1 MLLRSRKARQAQLA
15 GPRRPASPS
24 ECGDWH
30 TLALRPDAEF
40 VGGFTVWS
48 FLAAGTGRATKGT
61 MMQPCLNR
69 IGVWGTLAL
78 ALALSSC
85 GSSGESDGRVAASSG
100 LLPGPSASDTDDGPF
115 LEAPGAAAP
124 IVSAPPPAS
133 LTADGADPSA
143 PSPIGGG
150 NGQVQ
155 PGTLTAGAWD
165 DSQNLERFLE
175 YRAELH
181 EAQIPGLLDF
191 GEQDH
196 QAAASAAGGLP
207 AHTTL
212 DVALVIDTTGSMGD
226 ELTYL
231 QSEFDALSSAIELE
245 YPNAEQRWSLVVYR
259 DEGDEYVARAFDFRA
274 AGDEFRAELGRQS
287 SGGGGDFPE
296 ASEAALAAMNQLAWR
311 ADVATAR
318 LAFWVTDAPHHAE
331 RVGALRDAIAVAQA
345 QGVHLY
351 PVASSGI
358 DELTE
363 LTLRSAAQLTLGRY
377 LFLTDDSG
385 VGGAH
390 KEPSIPCY
398 FVTRLNDAILRMVD
412 IEMSG
417 VYREPDVG
425 QVIRSGGNPTDGACV
440 LESGHTVFVF

>member
-1 MLLRSRKARQAQLA
+1 MARAHKRAMLQRS
-15 GPRRPASPS
+15 
-24 ECGDWH
+24 
-30 TLALRPDAEF
+30 
-40 VGGFTVWS
+40 
-48 FLAAGTGRATKGT
+48 
-61 MMQPCLNR
+61 LNR
-69 IGVWGTLAL
+69 VGVWGILGLAL
-78 ALALSSC
+78 VLPSC
-85 GSSGESDGRVAASSG
+85 GSSDERGAERVSALDDFG
-100 LLPGPSASDTDDGPF
+100 LPGPSDEDARDDGAIFASPGGDPTGTGAPTPAP
-115 LEAPGAAAP
+115 LE
-124 IVSAPPPAS
+124 PAS
-133 LTADGADPSA
+133 ITADGADPALPVA
-143 PSPIGGG
+143 PSGGG

-181 EAQIPGLLDF
+181 ASLMPGLLDF
-191 GEQDH
+191 GAQDH
-196 QAAASAAGGLP
+196 QAAATAAGALS

-226 ELTYL
+226 ELRYL

-259 DEGDEYVARAFDFRA
+259 DQGDEYVARAFDFRA
-274 AGDEFRAELGRQS
+274 AGEEFRTQLGRQS
-287 SGGGGDFPE
+287 SDGGGDFPE

-311 ADVATAR
+311 ADPATAR

-331 RVGALRDAIAVAQA
+331 RVAALRDAIAVAQS
-345 QGVHLY
+345 QGIHLY

-417 VYREPDVG
+417 VYREPAAS
-425 QVIRSGGNPTDGACV
+425 QVIRSGGNPADGACV
-440 LESGHTVFVF
+440 LESGRTVFVF

>member
-1 MLLRSRKARQAQLA
+1 
-15 GPRRPASPS
+15 
-24 ECGDWH
+24 
-30 TLALRPDAEF
+30 
-40 VGGFTVWS
+40 
-48 FLAAGTGRATKGT
+48 
-61 MMQPCLNR
+61 MMQPSLNR
-69 IGVWGTLAL
+69 IGVWGVLVLAL
-78 ALALSSC
+78 ALPSC
-85 GSSGESDGRVAASSG
+85 GSDESNDRANLANG
-100 LLPGPSASDTDDGPF
+100 LLPGPSNEGDADDGPF
-115 LEAPGAAAP
+115 TDAPGEEAPTGTGAGTLTPDEPGLPPTIGTDLSDPVAP
-124 IVSAPPPAS
+124 
-133 LTADGADPSA
+133 L
-143 PSPIGGG
+143 GGG
-150 NGQVQ
+150 TGQVQ

-181 EAQIPGLLDF
+181 EAQLPGLLDF

-196 QAAASAAGGLP
+196 QTAASAAGALS

-231 QSEFDALSSAIELE
+231 QSELDALSSAIELE

-274 AGDEFRAELGRQS
+274 AGEEFRAELGRQS

-311 ADVATAR
+311 ADAATAR

-331 RVGALRDAIAVAQA
+331 RVGSLRDAIAVAQA
-345 QGVHLY
+345 QGIHLY

-398 FVTRLNDAILRMVD
+398 FVTRLDDAILRMVD

-425 QVIRSGGNPTDGACV
+425 EVIRSGGNPTDGACA

>member
-1 MLLRSRKARQAQLA
+1 MRQ
-15 GPRRPASPS
+15 P
-24 ECGDWH
+24 
-30 TLALRPDAEF
+30 F
-40 VGGFTVWS
+40 
-48 FLAAGTGRATKGT
+48 
-61 MMQPCLNR
+61 LNR
-69 IGVWGTLAL
+69 IGVWGVLAL
-78 ALALSSC
+78 LLALPNC
-85 GSSGESDGRVAASSG
+85 GSSDDSNHRASLESGV
-100 LLPGPSASDTDDGPF
+100 LPGPSDRDDGASF
-115 LEAPGAAAP
+115 EAGGEGAS
-124 IVSAPPPAS
+124 IVAAPPPAPVDS
-133 LTADGADPSA
+133 PLTADTDPSGPA
-143 PSPIGGG
+143 PVGGG

-165 DSQNLERFLE
+165 DNQNLARFLE
-175 YRAELH
+175 YRAEQH

-196 QAAASAAGGLP
+196 QTAASAAGALSG
-207 AHTTL
+207 HTTL

-226 ELTYL
+226 ELAYL
-231 QSEFDALSSAIELE
+231 QAELDALSSAIELE

-259 DEGDEYVARAFDFRA
+259 DQGDEYVARAFDFRA
-274 AGDEFRAELGRQS
+274 AGEEFRAQLGQQS

-311 ADVATAR
+311 ADAATAR

-331 RVGALRDAIAVAQA
+331 RAGALRDAIAVAQA

-385 VGGAH
+385 IGGAH

-398 FVTRLNDAILRMVD
+398 FVTRLDDAILRMVD

-417 VYREPDVG
+417 VYREPDAN